1 MNKSREKEQKN
12 QKIQKILTFGQRLRQ
27 VRKDLGLNQSDFA
40 QKLGFSA
47 NTIISRFE
55 KDKSIPSVE
64 VLLVLAQDYKID
76 LHWLLT
82 GQPSPSTIDV
92 AEILTPIV
100 SGYLMQLS
108 EEISSLEFKC
118 KEFLYKK
125 IIPIDTL
132 PADKT
137 LNRKEFRDA
146 EELQRIQDSLK
157 QSHILYDAISTILKT
172 IQQKYL
178 PSP

>member
-1 MNKSREKEQKN
+1 MQNFSE
-12 QKIQKILTFGQRLRQ
+12 RLRYK
-27 VRKDLGLNQSDFA
+27 REELGLSRPDFA
-40 QKLGFSA
+40 KKLGLTNPSQ
-47 NTIISRFE
+47 ISRYE
-55 KDKSIPSVE
+55 SGKSIPG
-64 VLLVLAQDYKID
+64 AQILIKIAEILKID

-82 GQPSPSTIDV
+82 GQSSPSTVEV

-108 EEISSLEFKC
+108 EEISGLDFKC

-125 IIPIDTL
+125 IVPIDAL

-146 EELQRIQDSLK
+146 EELQQIQDKLE
-157 QSHILYDAISTILKT
+157 QSRILYDAISTILKT
-172 IQQKYL
+172 IRQKYGPFRPVRL
-178 PSP
+178 P